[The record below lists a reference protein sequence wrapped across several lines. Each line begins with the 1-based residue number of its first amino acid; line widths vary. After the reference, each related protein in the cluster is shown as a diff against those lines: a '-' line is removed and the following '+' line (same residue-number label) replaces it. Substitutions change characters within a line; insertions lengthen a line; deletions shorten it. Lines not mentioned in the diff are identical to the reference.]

1 MSLLDQD
8 SRKTVCSR
16 FEFVDLFGSS
26 VNFGIR
32 GKKKMTSQAGI
43 VISLLAMILFASF
56 FIVRTIKLLESDD
69 PVIQHTVVN
78 NEGEEIDLWKLGYF
92 FAITEIDPR
101 IATLKVTH
109 TSWDAETGK
118 TKNPI

>member
-1 MSLLDQD
+1 
-8 SRKTVCSR
+8 
-16 FEFVDLFGSS
+16 
-26 VNFGIR
+26 
-32 GKKKMTSQAGI
+32 
-43 VISLLAMILFASF
+43 MILFASF

-69 PVIQHTVVN
+69 PVIQHTIVN

-109 TSWDAETGK
+109 TSWDPELGK
-118 TKNPI
+118 KKNPVELTNCVNYMEGGKYADIVTKRQREFLVGV